1 AVQDSGPGIP
11 PSERQRVL
19 DRFYRVPG
27 AAGHGSGLGLAI
39 VQAVARRHGARVE
52 VGESAGL
59 GGARVG
65 VVWPVA

>member
-1 AVQDSGPGIP
+1 MQDSGPGIA

-39 VQAVARRHGARVE
+39 VQAVARRHGAQV
-52 VGESAGL
+52 VIDASAAL

-65 VVWPVA
+65 VRFSA